1 MKHLQFKAHSSRVQ
15 SGASLIEALVSILI
29 LSLGLLG
36 LAGLQL
42 NALAFQKSSWATN
55 RVAELTG
62 DIAERIRSNPGATYA
77 YIANYS
83 TASTAS
89 PSISG
94 CRTSGTCNAD
104 QIALD
109 DIGNWI
115 IKAQTSLPGGAAM
128 LQGDLATGF
137 TVTAMYRDKD
147 FVDPITGAP
156 SAAVACSAGL
166 TGFEW
171 RNCCPTPASAPPGTR
186 CSRTFVLVGRT

>member
-1 MKHLQFKAHSSRVQ
+1 MTNPQPKACSNHPQR
-15 SGASLIEALVSILI
+15 GASLIEALVSILI

-62 DIAERIRSNPGATYA
+62 DIAERIRANPGASYTYV
-77 YIANYS
+77 NTYS
-83 TASTAS
+83 TASSAA
-89 PSISG
+89 PSITG

-109 DIGNWI
+109 DIGNWL

-156 SAAVACSAGL
+156 STAVVCAANP
-166 TGFEW
+166 TGFDW
-171 RNCCPTPASAPPGTR
+171 RNCCPAAASALPGTR
-186 CSRTFVLVGRT
+186 CTRTFLLVGQN